1 VVRHTYFHIHSNN
14 YFHAAAHEW
23 ALDNG
28 DGTAT
33 VGISDYAASA
43 LGDAVFCDLPEIGDE
58 ILEPGENFGL
68 VESVKAASDIYSPVT
83 GEVVE
88 VNEALEDSPELLNE
102 DPTGKGWIAKF
113 KMADSSELDSLMD
126 EDAYKQF
133 IEDI

>member
-1 VVRHTYFHIHSNN
+1 M
-14 YFHAAAHEW
+14 AAHEW
-23 ALDNG
+23 AVDNG

-58 ILEPGENFGL
+58 VTPGENFGL

-102 DPTGKGWIAKF
+102 DPTGEGWIVKF
-113 KMADSSELDSLMD
+113 KMADSSELDELMD
-126 EDAYKQF
+126 ESEYEKF
-133 IEDI
+133 IEGN